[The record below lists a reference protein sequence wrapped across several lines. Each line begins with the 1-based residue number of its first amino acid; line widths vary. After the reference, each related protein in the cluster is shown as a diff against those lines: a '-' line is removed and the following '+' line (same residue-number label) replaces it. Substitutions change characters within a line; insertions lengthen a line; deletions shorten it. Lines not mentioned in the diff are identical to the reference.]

1 MSQLRWSTQAQLH
14 HAYATGVLSP
24 VQVCEE
30 ALRAVEEQDDAVN
43 AFVSVHPEE
52 ARAAA
57 LASQHRWSVGEPLG
71 PADGIPTSVKDI
83 FLTRGHPT
91 LRGSNLVDM
100 AGPWTQDAPAVERL
114 REGGAVLI
122 GRTTLPEFAWKG
134 TTDSIRHG
142 VTTNPWDPAATAGG
156 SSGGSAAAVALGMG
170 TWSIGTDGGGSV
182 RIPAAFTGTVALKPT
197 QGRIPLWPP
206 SPYGTLAHAGPMT
219 RTVRDTATLLD
230 VIGVPDPR
238 DWMHLAAAGPS
249 TVDPEHGVDGLRV
262 AYSPALGWSG
272 TVAVDSEVAHAVEK
286 AVQVLVD
293 RGARVEQVDP
303 PLGGLEELQQAFEV
317 LWFTGAG
324 KVLRGFVEGAIDR
337 VDPALAEQVR
347 RYADCSAQDYLDATA
362 VRMELGRAMGE
373 WHESY
378 DVLVG
383 PTMPTAA
390 FPAQQSAPTGW
401 SSPLWTSWTPFTY
414 PFNMTG
420 QPALSLPCGFTT
432 AGLPIGLQVVGA
444 RHTDASVLQVGHA
457 YEQATDWH
465 TRHPPAIPS
474 HQGHRP

>member
-1 MSQLRWSTQAQLH
+1 MNELRWSTQSQLH
-14 HAYATGVLSP
+14 HAYAMGELSP
-24 VQVCEE
+24 VEVCDD
-30 ALRAVEEQDDAVN
+30 ALNVVEEQDNAVN
-43 AFVSVHPEE
+43 AFVSVHAEE

-57 LASQHRWSVGEPLG
+57 RASLERWRSGQPRG

-91 LRGSNLVDM
+91 LRGSSLVTM
-100 AGPWTQDAPAVERL
+100 AGPWTEDAPSVERL

-219 RTVRDTATLLD
+219 RTVRDAATMLD
-230 VIGVPDPR
+230 LIGVPDPR
-238 DWMHLAAAGPS
+238 DWTHLPAAASS
-249 TVDPEHGVDGLRV
+249 TTDLERGIEGVRV
-262 AYSPALGWSG
+262 AYSPALGWPD
-272 TVAVDSEVAHAVEK
+272 TVDVDPEVAHCVEQ

-303 PLGGLEELQQAFEV
+303 PLGGLEEMRQAFEV

-324 KVLRGFVEGAIDR
+324 KVLRAYGHGAIDR
-337 VDPALAEQVR
+337 VDPALAEQVQ

-362 VRMELGRAMGE
+362 VRMELGRAMGR
-373 WHESY
+373 WHETY
-378 DVLVG
+378 DVVVC

-401 SSPLWTSWTPFTY
+401 PSPLWTSWTPFTY

-420 QPALSLPCGFTT
+420 QPALSLPCGFTA
-432 AGLPIGLQVVGA
+432 AGLPIGLQVVGP
-444 RHTDASVLQVGHA
+444 RHTDASVLQVGQA
-457 YEQATDWH
+457 YEQATEWH
-465 TRHPPAIPS
+465 TRHPPAIPA
-474 HQGHRP
+474 HEGDRL

>member
-1 MSQLRWSTQAQLH
+1 MSGLRWMTQAELQRD
-14 HAYATGVLSP
+14 YATGALSP
-24 VQVCEE
+24 LEVCEE
-30 ALRAVEEQDDAVN
+30 ALQAVDRQDEAVN

-57 LASQHRWSVGEPLG
+57 LAAHHRWRAGAPLG

-91 LRGSNLVDM
+91 LRGSTLVPHE
-100 AGPWTQDAPAVERL
+100 GTWVEDAPAVARL

-122 GRTTLPEFAWKG
+122 GHTTLPEFAWKG

-142 VTTNPWDPAATAGG
+142 VTTNPWETTLTAGG

-197 QGRIPLWPP
+197 QGRVPLWPP

-238 DWMHLAAAGPS
+238 DWTHLPATGSAGAELGPS
-249 TVDPEHGVDGLRV
+249 IAGLRV
-262 AYSPALGWSG
+262 AYSPALGWSEQ
-272 TVAVDSEVAHAVEK
+272 VAVDPEVATRVEG
-286 AVQVLVD
+286 ALRVLED
-293 RGARVEQVDP
+293 LGAQVEQVDP
-303 PLGGLEELQQAFEV
+303 PLGPLADLQHAFEL

-324 KVLRGFVEGAIDR
+324 KVLRAYGDDALAR

-347 RYADCSAQDYLDATA
+347 RYAGCSAQQYLDATA
-362 VRMELGRAMGE
+362 LRMDLGRALGL
-373 WHESY
+373 WHQSH

-383 PTMPTAA
+383 PTMPTVA
-390 FPAQQSAPTGW
+390 FPARQAAPTGW
-401 SSPLWTSWTPFTY
+401 PSLLWTSWSPFTY

-432 AGLPIGLQVVGA
+432 GELPVGLQIVGA
-444 RHTDASVLQVGHA
+444 RHTDPTVLRVAHA

-465 TRHPPAIPS
+465 TQHPGAS
-474 HQGHRP
+474 QAQEGDRR

>member
-1 MSQLRWSTQAQLH
+1 MSELRWSTHAQLH
-14 HAYATGVLSP
+14 HAYRAGELSP
-24 VQVCEE
+24 VEVCDD
-30 ALRAVEEQDDAVN
+30 ALNVVEEHDDAVN
-43 AFVSVHPEE
+43 AFVSVHAEE

-57 LASQHRWSVGEPLG
+57 RASQERWRAGQPLG

-91 LRGSNLVDM
+91 LRGSSLVTM
-100 AGPWTQDAPAVERL
+100 AGSWNQDAPAVERL

-142 VTTNPWDPAATAGG
+142 VTTNPWDPATTAGG

-230 VIGVPDPR
+230 LIAVPDPR
-238 DWMHLAAAGPS
+238 DWTHLPAAGSS
-249 TVDPEHGVDGLRV
+249 TADLERGIEGVRV
-262 AYSPALGWSG
+262 AYCPAWGWPDA
-272 TVAVDSEVAHAVEK
+272 VAVDPEVAHAVEQ
-286 AVQVLVD
+286 AMQVLVD
-293 RGARVEQVDP
+293 GGARVEQVDP
-303 PLGGLEELQQAFEV
+303 PLGNLEELQQAFEV

-324 KVLRGFVEGAIDR
+324 KVLRTFGEGALDR
-337 VDPALAEQVR
+337 VDPALAEQVQ
-347 RYADCSAQDYLDATA
+347 RYAECSAQDYLDATA
-362 VRMELGRAMGE
+362 VRMELGEAMGT

-378 DVLVG
+378 DVVVG
-383 PTMPTAA
+383 PTMPTVA
-390 FPAQQSAPTGW
+390 FPARQSAPTAW
-401 SSPLWTSWTPFTY
+401 PSPLWTSWTPFTY

-432 AGLPIGLQVVGA
+432 AGLPVGLQVVGA
-444 RHTDASVLQVGHA
+444 RHTDAAVLQVGQA
-457 YEQATDWH
+457 YEQATEWH
-465 TRHPPAIPS
+465 ARHPPAIPA
-474 HQGHRP
+474 HEGDRP

>member
-1 MSQLRWSTQAQLH
+1 MSELRWLTQAELQ
-14 HAYATGVLSP
+14 HAYGAGELSP
-24 VQVCEE
+24 VDACEE
-30 ALRAVEEQDDAVN
+30 ALRTVDEQDAAVN
-43 AFVSVHPEE
+43 AFVSVHPEQ

-57 LASQHRWSVGEPLG
+57 LASQQRWWAGESLG
-71 PADGIPTSVKDI
+71 PADGIPTCVKDI

-91 LRGSNLVDM
+91 LRGSSLVRV
-100 AGPWTQDAPAVERL
+100 AGPWAEDAPAVARL

-142 VTTNPWDPAATAGG
+142 VTTNPWEPTLTAGG

-197 QGRIPLWPP
+197 QGRVPLWPP

-238 DWMHLAAAGPS
+238 DGTHLDAARPAAADLERGLS
-249 TVDPEHGVDGLRV
+249 GLRV
-262 AYSPALGWSG
+262 AYSPALGWAEQ
-272 TVAVDSEVAHAVEK
+272 VAVDPEVTAAAERAVDVLAGLGAHVE
-286 AVQVLVD
+286 LI
-293 RGARVEQVDP
+293 DP
-303 PLGGLEELQQAFEV
+303 PVGALAQLEHAFEV

-324 KVLRGFVEGAIDR
+324 KVLRGYGEDAIDR

-347 RYADCSAQDYLDATA
+347 LHAGCSAQDYLDATA
-362 VRMELGRAMGE
+362 VRMNLGQALGV
-373 WHESY
+373 WHQSY

-383 PTMPTAA
+383 PTMPTTA
-390 FPAQQSAPTGW
+390 FAAQQAAPTGW
-401 SSPLWTSWTPFTY
+401 PSPLWTSWSPFTY

-432 AGLPIGLQVVGA
+432 AGLPVGLQVIGA
-444 RHTDASVLQVGHA
+444 RHTDHTVLRVGHA

-465 TRHPPAIPS
+465 TRHPGATRV
-474 HQGHRP
+474 QEGNER

>member
-1 MSQLRWSTQAQLH
+1 MSELRWLTQAELQ
-14 HAYATGVLSP
+14 HAYGAGDLSP
-24 VQVCEE
+24 VDACEE
-30 ALRAVEEQDDAVN
+30 ALQAVDEHDGAVN

-57 LASQHRWSVGEPLG
+57 RASQQRWRAGEPLG
-71 PADGIPTSVKDI
+71 PADGIATSVKDI

-91 LRGSNLVDM
+91 LRGSNLVPV
-100 AGPWTQDAPAVERL
+100 AGPWSEDAPAVARL
-114 REGGAVLI
+114 REGGAVVI

-142 VTTNPWDPAATAGG
+142 VTTNPWDPTLTAGG

-197 QGRIPLWPP
+197 QGRVPLWPA

-219 RTVRDTATLLD
+219 RTVRDTATMLD

-238 DWMHLAAAGPS
+238 DWTHLD
-249 TVDPEHGVDGLRV
+249 TVGSATTDLERGLAGLRV
-262 AYSPALGWSG
+262 AYSPALGWADQ
-272 TVAVDSEVAHAVEK
+272 VAVDPEVAASVEQAVGVR
-286 AVQVLVD
+286 ADL
-293 RGARVEQVDP
+293 GAQVEQVDP
-303 PLGGLEELQQAFEV
+303 PVGALAELEHAFHV

-324 KVLRGFVEGAIDR
+324 KVLRAYGDDAIDL

-347 RYADCSAQDYLDATA
+347 RYAGCSAQDYLDATA
-362 VRMELGRAMGE
+362 LRMDLGRALGL
-373 WHESY
+373 WHQSH

-390 FPAQQSAPTGW
+390 FAARQASPTGW
-401 SSPLWTSWTPFTY
+401 PSQLWTSWTPFTY

-432 AGLPIGLQVVGA
+432 SGLPVGLQVVGA
-444 RHTDASVLQVGHA
+444 RHTDAGVLRVGHA

-465 TRHPPAIPS
+465 TRHPGATRV
-474 HQGHRP
+474 QEGDGQ

>member
-1 MSQLRWSTQAQLH
+1 MNGLRWSTQTELH
-14 HAYATGVLSP
+14 RAYATGELSP

-30 ALRAVEEQDDAVN
+30 ALMAAEDQDDAVN

-52 ARAAA
+52 VRAEA
-57 LASQHRWSVGEPLG
+57 LASEHRWRTGKPLG

-91 LRGSNLVDM
+91 LRGSSLVTM
-100 AGPWTQDAPAVERL
+100 AGPWTEDAPAVARL
-114 REGGAVLI
+114 REGGAVVI

-142 VTTNPWDPAATAGG
+142 VTTNPWEPTLTAGG
-156 SSGGSAAAVALGMG
+156 SSGGSAAAVALGIG

-197 QGRIPLWPP
+197 QGRVPLWPP

-230 VIGVPDPR
+230 IIGVPDPR
-238 DWMHLAAAGPS
+238 DWTHLAAAESS
-249 TVDPEHGVDGLRV
+249 TVDLDRGVEGLRV
-262 AYSPALGWSG
+262 AYSPALGWG
-272 TVAVDSEVAHAVEK
+272 DQVAVDPEVAQGVEQ

-293 RGARVEQVDP
+293 GGAQVEQVDP
-303 PLGGLEELQQAFEV
+303 PLGALAELQYAFEL

-324 KVLRGFVEGAIDR
+324 KVLRAFGDDAIDR

-347 RYADCSAQDYLDATA
+347 RYAACTAQDYLDATA
-362 VRMELGRAMGE
+362 VRMELGRAMGL
-373 WHESY
+373 WHQSH

-383 PTMPTAA
+383 PTMPTTA
-390 FPAQQSAPTGW
+390 FPAQQSGPTGW
-401 SSPLWTSWTPFTY
+401 PSPLWTSWTPFTY

-444 RHTDASVLQVGHA
+444 RHTDAAVLRVGQA

-465 TRHPPAIPS
+465 TRHPGATRA
-474 HQGHRP
+474 HEGDRP